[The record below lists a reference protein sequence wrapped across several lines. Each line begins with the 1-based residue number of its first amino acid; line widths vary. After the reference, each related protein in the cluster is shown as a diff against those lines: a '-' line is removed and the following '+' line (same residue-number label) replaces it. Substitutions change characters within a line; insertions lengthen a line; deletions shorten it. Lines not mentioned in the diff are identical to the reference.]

1 MTVHPRLRRFL
12 GTYLSHL
19 IVVALIVVIFVIG
32 SMISDRIATGRNLSN
47 LLQQL
52 SVLGLVSLGQTV
64 TILTGGIDLSI
75 GQIVGT
81 GTVAFAHFSEAFP
94 DLVWLAVL
102 LVLAGAALIGA
113 INGAIVVVLKV
124 HPLIATLGMS
134 SVLLGAT
141 YLYSRMPGGSVPEHV
156 IDLAYGTVL
165 GVPIPALFTFAAF
178 ALTGLWLRRTRSG
191 RAIYF
196 VGDNP
201 DAARLNGVPVGRVL
215 VYTYAFSGACA
226 GMAAVFLSARMGVG
240 DPVIGATLTLQS
252 ITPVVIG
259 GTLLSGG
266 RGGVLGTILGVFLL
280 ALMSNVLNY
289 LQVSS
294 YAQWIIQGLV
304 ILVAVGIRK
313 PTSSLARTA

>member
-1 MTVHPRLRRFL
+1 MTLHPRLQRFL
-12 GTYLSHL
+12 STYLSHL
-19 IVVALIVVIFVIG
+19 IVVVLIIAIFLIG
-32 SMISDRIATGRNLSN
+32 SMVSDRIPTWRNFAN

-64 TILTGGIDLSI
+64 AILTGGIDLSI

-81 GTVAFAHFSEAFP
+81 GTVIFAHFSEAYP
-94 DLVWLAVL
+94 DLVWVAVI
-102 LVLAGAALIGA
+102 LVLVGAGLVGA
-113 INGAIVVVLKV
+113 INGVLVVVLKV
-124 HPLIATLGMS
+124 HPLIVTLGVS

-141 YLYSRMPGGSVPEHV
+141 YLHSRQPGGSVPESV
-156 IDLAYGTVL
+156 IDFAYGNLL

-201 DAARLNGVPVGRVL
+201 DAARLNGIPVGRVL
-215 VYTYAFSGACA
+215 IYTYAFSGLCA
-226 GMAAVFLSARMGVG
+226 GMAAIFLSARMGVG
-240 DPVIGATLTLQS
+240 DPVIGTTLTLQS

-289 LQVSS
+289 MQVSS
-294 YAQWIIQGLV
+294 YAQWIIQGVV

-313 PTSSLARTA
+313 PRLNAMGAA